1 MTSKKQQIQNNS
13 SVDND
18 SQVERLPKQYPL
30 NYPPSAQEKRTINL
44 VRDTTVDFPKI
55 HATSHILD
63 RVYMESL
70 GFTLTSETPE
80 LRIWDKG
87 DKTYWDK
94 IPELDDE
101 LPF

>member
-1 MTSKKQQIQNNS
+1 
-13 SVDND
+13 
-18 SQVERLPKQYPL
+18 
-30 NYPPSAQEKRTINL
+30 
-44 VRDTTVDFPKI
+44 
-55 HATSHILD
+55 
-63 RVYMESL
+63 MESL